1 MLKEIFLNYLRNFSV
16 IVLIKN
22 LINFILKSFNRF
34 GLDIDRRKIVNFNE
48 NFDSSNL
55 NSIGTN
61 IIINYQ
67 LKDLITT
74 AGQRMGS
81 DEDPY
86 YFALKN
92 SIHLK
97 KREQFID
104 SFVNSI
110 KQIIKSPRTA
120 SEAIGKT
127 ESLKLSSYPEW
138 ALVKPWE
145 DKSIDKIYKTYLK
158 NFVSKRE
165 KLKKLYQSSN
175 EKNNI
180 IYNNL
185 AWESHAEQFFD
196 LYQSISNNGFKED
209 NLISVN
215 LFKYRNDYKCSLS
228 DDGNHRIRIA
238 YILGIKTI
246 PFKISKVVDFND
258 IKNWANV
265 KNELYSLNDAKKI
278 FTDYFN
284 YSGKGAYV

>member
-1 MLKEIFLNYLRNFSV
+1 MFK
-16 IVLIKN
+16 KN
-22 LINFILKSFNRF
+22 LINFIKKSFNKF
-34 GLDIDRRKIVNFNE
+34 GLDIVRKKIINFNE

-55 NSIGTN
+55 NLLGTN
-61 IIINYQ
+61 IIINYE

-74 AGQRMGS
+74 AGQRLGS
-81 DEDPY
+81 DKDPY
-86 YFALKN
+86 YYALKN

-104 SFVNSI
+104 SFVNNI
-110 KQIIKSPRTA
+110 KQIIRYPRTA

-127 ESLKLSSYPEW
+127 ESSKLSSYPEW
-138 ALVKPWE
+138 ALVLPWE
-145 DKSIDKIYKTYLK
+145 DKSIDEIYKTYLK

-175 EKNNI
+175 VKNEI

-185 AWESHAEQFFD
+185 AWQSHAEQFFD

-215 LFKYRNDYKCSLS
+215 LFKYRNNYKCSLS

-238 YILGIKTI
+238 YILGIKTV
-246 PFKISKVVDFND
+246 PLKISKMVDFDN
-258 IKNWANV
+258 IKNWVNV
-265 KNELYSLNDAKKI
+265 KNQLYSLNDAKKI

-284 YSGKGAYV
+284 YSGTGAYV